1 VIATKRE
8 FQAVTWNRN
17 ANDLFACKW
26 LRAPATKKDEGLA
39 AILPADPFALPRL
52 HQELVD
58 VGRIP
63 TTLLHPG
70 LASDG
75 IGDLPARRE
84 SSPLAR
90 IIEDPATRLAH
101 EGAFA

>member
-1 VIATKRE
+1 
-8 FQAVTWNRN
+8 
-17 ANDLFACKW
+17 